1 MKKYA
6 EVSMDFYNQL
16 KDVCDKYEE
25 SLNKEILTSQEE
37 LRKMASDPNTDI
49 LEFNKKTIE
58 CSKLMNAS
66 NIMTRIIGDAKSNIM
81 NTILSVN
88 SPFTINPIVADVL
101 KEIPVEEDG
110 EEDGPELEEPAGFV
124 SMGDLGADFRP
135 TETTVCAKMYKKELK

>member
-6 EVSMDFYNQL
+6 EISMEFYNQL

-37 LRKMASDPNTDI
+37 LRSMASDPNTDI
-49 LEFNKKTIE
+49 IEFNKKTIE

-66 NIMTRIIGDAKSNIM
+66 NIMNHIIGDAKANIM

-88 SPFTINPIVADVL
+88 SPFTINPNVADVL

-110 EEDGPELEEPAGFV
+110 PELREPAGFV
-124 SMGDLGADFRP
+124 EMGDLGADFIP
-135 TETTVCAKMYKKELK
+135 TENTVCAKMYKKEVK